1 MGYELNKL
9 MQQFG
14 VSSPTIMYS
23 GGLSA
28 EQRPAFDQY
37 KADYMKRINDTSLY
51 GPPQANPHL
60 KLPAQQ
66 PQQQSQ
72 WAQPLKAPVF
82 DPAPSGD
89 FVKAPNANGG
99 GEGGLGAA
107 QMAGAVPQQT
117 VQTTQPTSG
126 GSIFAGGTAPGEGS
140 TSTKTTAQPN
150 WYQDAVYNHMQNV
163 QNIASQPM
171 QQYELPTVAGLSP
184 EQLRAVQLTNSSVG
198 QYQPY
203 IDQSLQ
209 RLRGFADGGLVDDGL
224 MPANEQEEDKGN
236 YAMWNLLPKAM
247 AASQP
252 APQPQRMDMQS
263 LMEKYLQPSQNNY
276 AAELKAA
283 REQAAKHQM
292 AFEQT
297 VQRAMEGQGDSGPSK
312 SELYARLAQAFGTPG
327 KTGHFSEG
335 VANAAGVFADHERE
349 GRLAQRA
356 GEQAKLKMAMELQDR
371 RMKDSKVDVDT
382 LRALASDES
391 KSDREVKSKLL
402 ADYIKSGQ
410 PQSEAG
416 KIAMDAG
423 FQPGT
428 PEYTKYVDK
437 YVTQKM
443 ESGELYK
450 QAMLAVA
457 QGSLA
462 NQQAGTALREKIA
475 DTAIAE
481 KAKLTPQE
489 MKLKQET
496 ELALTTMA
504 DAYKDLKEVERLN
517 PNTYAGSLVDQA
529 QYQALAAVGS
539 KDPKVVNT
547 GVLNNI
553 LKQGALSTAAT
564 TLKTQISDADIKMLQ
579 GLQGID
585 SKSQEERAQVV
596 AAAKR
601 RMMEIYKVKKQQLAD
616 INAGKFRATQPIA
629 PIELEE

>member
-23 GGLSA
+23 GGLTA

-37 KADYMKRINDTSLY
+37 KADYMKRINDTPLY
-51 GPPQANPHL
+51 GPPPAQPHL
-60 KLPAQQ
+60 KLPAQQPQQ

-99 GEGGLGAA
+99 GAGGS
-107 QMAGAVPQQT
+107 GAVPQQT
-117 VQTTQPTSG
+117 TTVTPSAAP
-126 GSIFAGGTAPGEGS
+126 SPFAGGMAPGEGS
-140 TSTKTTAQPN
+140 TSTKTTAQPG

-163 QNIASQPM
+163 QNIASQPY
-171 QQYELPTVAGLSP
+171 QAYELPTVAGLSP
-184 EQLRAVQLTNSSVG
+184 EQLRSIDLANNSAG
-198 QYQPY
+198 KYQ
-203 IDQSLQ
+203 
-209 RLRGFADGGLVDDGL
+209 LRGYAGGGLVDDGL

-252 APQPQRMDMQS
+252 VAQQPQRMDMQS

-335 VANAAGVFADHERE
+335 VANAAGVFAEHERE

-382 LRALASDES
+382 LRALASDEN
-391 KSDREVKSKLL
+391 KSDREVKGKLL

-428 PEYTKYVDK
+428 PEYTRYVDK

-443 ESGELYK
+443 ESGDLYK

-457 QGSLA
+457 QGGLNVQQSNQTLA
-462 NQQAGTALREKIA
+462 TQKFEAAKKQ
-475 DTAIAE
+475 AE
-481 KAKLTPQE
+481 KLSPTE
-489 MKLKQET
+489 LKLKTET
-496 ELALTTMA
+496 EDLLSATNEGLIALSQ
-504 DAYKDLKEVERLN
+504 AYKLN
-517 PNTYAGSLVDQA
+517 PSTFDGTYGDKFRKFVTENTSSDDPQVVATRTQENLLATKAVAGLR
-529 QYQALAAVGS
+529 AAFGGNPTEGER
-539 KDPKVVNT
+539 KI
-547 GVLNNI
+547 I
-553 LKQGALSTAAT
+553 L
-564 TLKTQISDADIKMLQ
+564 D
-579 GLQGID
+579 LQGIGAK
-585 SKSQEERAQVV
+585 SKEERKIIMKNAY
-596 AAAKR
+596 AELKR
-601 RMMEIYKVKKQQLAD
+601 KQALQSQRLGDVSSGKVRLTTPMADPQL
-616 INAGKFRATQPIA
+616 G
-629 PIELEE
+629 EE